1 MNSPP
6 PQQNFGKPQAQA
18 FQTEQVGGFNPPQ
31 TNTDTFWGSE
41 NQGAQRAPEQFAQQT
56 FGQQSNPK
64 VDFGQAS
71 GFDAQP
77 QAWGQGQPQSFQTAP
92 VQVHPQYQQ
101 QQSAPGFDLL
111 AQAQQQ
117 QTHSETQKQAAQAKL
132 DDIDLFADD
141 HRGPGA
147 GNKAELDIFGNDNV
161 MQPRM
166 GQQNKSMH
174 AQDIL
179 LGQEQMMNPMQ
190 MGGYGQSNYSMG
202 Q

>member
-6 PQQNFGKPQAQA
+6 PQQNFEKPLAQA
-18 FQTEQVGGFNPPQ
+18 FQTEQVGAFKPPQ

-41 NQGAQRAPEQFAQQT
+41 NQGAQRAPEQFAQPT

-77 QAWGQGQPQSFQTAP
+77 QGFGQGQPQSFQTAP
-92 VQVHPQYQQ
+92 AQVNSQFQQ

-111 AQAQQQ
+111 AQAQQP
-117 QTHSETQKQAAQAKL
+117 QTHSSPQKQAAPANL
-132 DDIDLFADD
+132 NDIDLFADD
-141 HRGPGA
+141 HRGPSG
-147 GNKAELDIFGNDNV
+147 GNKADLDIFGNDNV
-161 MQPRM
+161 MQPNM
-166 GQQNKSMH
+166 GQQNKAIH
-174 AQDIL
+174 GQDIL

-190 MGGYGQSNYSMG
+190 MGGYGQSNLMMS